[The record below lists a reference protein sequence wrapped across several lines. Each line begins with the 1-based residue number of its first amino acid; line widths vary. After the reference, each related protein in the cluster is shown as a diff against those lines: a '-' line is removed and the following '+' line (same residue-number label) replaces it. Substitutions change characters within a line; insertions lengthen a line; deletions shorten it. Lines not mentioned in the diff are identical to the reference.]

1 MFAYCG
7 NNPINC
13 SDPSGEITIA
23 TLILIGSAILGA
35 AAAAYTAFIE
45 YLAGYDAL
53 HIIGDSLIA
62 GFSTFMLFYSAGMTM
77 YQCYQNYCYLKGIT
91 PVSEINLKGNVPT
104 QLQNCANTANASVE
118 GKGPVVGTQKHSQ
131 FAKEVNAL
139 GNSNLATEVS
149 YKDGELVPYGTPGS
163 IRFDVMQYDRSR
175 NPIAAWDLKT
185 GSATLSQA
193 RILRMQE
200 ASGLHIPI
208 YEVR

>member
-1 MFAYCG
+1 
-7 NNPINC
+7 
-13 SDPSGEITIA
+13 
-23 TLILIGSAILGA
+23 
-35 AAAAYTAFIE
+35 
-45 YLAGYDAL
+45 
-53 HIIGDSLIA
+53 
-62 GFSTFMLFYSAGMTM
+62 M

-91 PVSEINLKGNVPT
+91 PVSEISLKGNVSSQVQT
-104 QLQNCANTANASVE
+104 CANTATASVE

-131 FAKEVNAL
+131 FATEVNAL

-163 IRFDVMQYDRSR
+163 IRFDVLQYDRNG
-175 NPIAAWDLKT
+175 NPIAAWDFKT
-185 GSATLSQA
+185 GNATLSQA